1 MLRFIKHF
9 ERTSAIHITIL
20 DHDDFLLHNVCSFGV
35 EVRTVLNLRI
45 ITDGKDMGCDKSW
58 SVSLSNELI
67 HWILAD
73 RKREGDWWD
82 CVSWSRL
89 LHRSSGLLAVPFTFK
104 TVEFGQTVITTINR
118 ATKEPKL
125 WKLRNGEIVTNH
137 HKLLCKYIVS
147 FNMIA

>member
-9 ERTSAIHITIL
+9 ERTSASHITIL

-35 EVRTVLNLRI
+35 EVRTVLDLRI

-73 RKREGDWWD
+73 RKREGDWW
-82 CVSWSRL
+82 RL
-89 LHRSSGLLAVPFTFK
+89 RKLKSFTSQIERTLAVPFTFK